1 MTRKA
6 HDMSWTFEVV
16 HGPTKRPLGGLA
28 WDGKEMLASD
38 VSNNTILAYDPAS
51 GETRTKRKWT
61 NRVNGIAFGLDGA
74 LYGCQ
79 EGSRRILRMLPDG
92 KATITTTEFHG
103 APHNHPNL
111 ITVGKRGDIWFSD
124 CHHPVAASGPA
135 VFPML
140 DHQSVLR
147 LEQGPRPQSHWH
159 IERMTFDTL
168 RPRGVALSPDEKTLY
183 VADTDNEPGGRREL
197 RAYPVLEDGTLG
209 RYTLLH
215 TFGADG
221 RGVHR
226 GIEGICVDAEGR
238 ILACA
243 GWERSGPGPMVM
255 VFSPRGAV
263 LASHPLPVD
272 APVNC
277 AFGGTG
283 LATLYVT
290 TAQGH
295 LLRAQATGLTGLKTH
310 LPAA

>member
-1 MTRKA
+1 MT
-6 HDMSWTFEVV
+6 WTFEVV

-38 VSNNTILAYDPAS
+38 TPNNAILAYDPAT

-61 NRVNGIAFGLDGA
+61 NRVNGIGFGIDGA

-79 EGSRRILRMLPDG
+79 EGSRRVIRMLANG
-92 KATITTTEFHG
+92 SATITTTDFHG
-103 APHNHPNL
+103 APHNQPHL
-111 ITVGKRGDIWFSD
+111 LTVDRSGNIWFSD
-124 CHHPVAASGPA
+124 CHHPQLASGPA

-140 DHQSVLR
+140 EHQSVLR
-147 LEQGPRPQSHWH
+147 LAQGPRPQSHWH
-159 IERMTFDTL
+159 IERATFDTL

-183 VADTDNEPGGRREL
+183 VADTDNEPGARREL
-197 RAYPVLEDGTLG
+197 RAYPVLEDLSLG
-209 RYTLLH
+209 QYTLLH
-215 TFGADG
+215 TFGEDG

-238 ILACA
+238 IVACA
-243 GWERSGPGPMVM
+243 GWSRSGPGPLVM
-255 VFSPRGAV
+255 VLSPSGAV
-263 LASHPLPVD
+263 LSSHPLPVD
-272 APVNC
+272 MPVNC
-277 AFGGTG
+277 AFGGPG

-295 LLRAQATGLTGLKTH
+295 LLRTDATGLTGQKTH